1 MNTPAFKPGGNRYLI
16 LPDQLPEETE
26 TIGGITLTKVHDPSK
41 LAIEGTVVAKGKSCI
56 DYELGDKVAFGKFSG
71 YDLKL
76 DGVDYK
82 IFQENEI
89 FGTVL
94 ATPFDDDSPSLPLVM
109 GEIV

>member
-1 MNTPAFKPGGNRYLI
+1 MKTPAFRPGGNRFLV
-16 LPDQLPEETE
+16 LPDSIGEDTE
-26 TIGGITLTKVHDPSK
+26 IIGGITLSTPKDPHK
-41 LAIEGTVVAKGKSCI
+41 QAIEGTVVSIGKSCI

-94 ATPFDDDSPSLPLVM
+94 APPFDDDSPSLPLVM
-109 GEIV
+109 GEIA